1 MVLNSLMYWTQTK
14 RFCFFLDISF
24 KVAIIGFVVRFDR
37 IVVSTYKIVICYH
50 TVFVMNAWNDR
61 LLLSIKLVDHS
72 SNRDARLLLNSTQS
86 VCRDCMS
93 VQK

>member
-1 MVLNSLMYWTQTK
+1 MYWTQTK
-14 RFCFFLDISF
+14 RFCFIFDISF

-37 IVVSTYKIVICYH
+37 IVASTYKIVVCYYI
-50 TVFVMNAWNDR
+50 VFVMYAWNDR
-61 LLLSIKLVDHS
+61 LLFSIKLVDHS
-72 SNRDARLLLNSTQS
+72 SDHDVRLLLNSTQS